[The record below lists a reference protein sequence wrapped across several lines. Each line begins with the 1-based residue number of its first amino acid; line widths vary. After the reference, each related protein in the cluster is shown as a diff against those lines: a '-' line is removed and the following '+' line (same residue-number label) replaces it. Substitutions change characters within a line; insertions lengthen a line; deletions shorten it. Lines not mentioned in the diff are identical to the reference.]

1 MKLHFRHLRTYNFC
15 SINKLMEA
23 LTPEQP
29 AEVGDPGLFVRL
41 RRGTET
47 LRIHSRT
54 ADHCDT
60 GPRKQPSLKDGLPVI
75 SILKDEPVVGVGKSV
90 AEKRFSDQPDEL
102 IVQGIEGVEVPQP
115 GKQIDQRLHT
125 GSPGGNAT
133 VENGP
138 HGDVMDKIRTNLPVE
153 PGQIPNHPKLISQR
167 SFLFQPGQR
176 YKFRPNCRISGPM
189 PVSAAA
195 TATSMPAS
203 FAASAKGVR

>member
-15 SINKLMEA
+15 SFNKLMEA

-41 RRGTET
+41 RRGPET

-75 SILKDEPVVGVGKSV
+75 SILKDEPVVGVGKSA

-102 IVQGIEGVEVPQP
+102 IVQGFEGVEVPQP

-133 VENGP
+133 VDNGP
-138 HGDVMDKIRTNLPVE
+138 RGVVMDQIWSDHTAE
-153 PGQIPNHPKLISQR
+153 TGHIPNTLMIIPHR
-167 SFLFQPGQR
+167 
-176 YKFRPNCRISGPM
+176 
-189 PVSAAA
+189 
-195 TATSMPAS
+195 
-203 FAASAKGVR
+203 